1 MLAWTPSTPPPP
13 TEPQPGT
20 EPWDDTKLDDLD
32 YGDEP
37 ADPGEEE
44 EEKESCKQPA
54 SFTLVQS
61 V

>member
-1 MLAWTPSTPPPP
+1 MLAWTPSTSPPP

-44 EEKESCKQPA
+44 EEEESCKQLA
-54 SFTLVQS
+54 SFAEPQS